1 MPFRV
6 QPKPVL
12 AAVLP
17 LLGLVVGLGVACADT
32 GRGVSP
38 DREQIYFP
46 VGVLLDAGADFLIVV
61 GSDFDLQFNQ
71 GTVQSLSVARIREL
85 RRVPCASDGECASGR
100 HCDLTP
106 TAENRSVPSHFCVD
120 DAGPAAGLPCGL
132 VGETTPWAKVT
143 VPGRCAPVSLADPP
157 DGGAP
162 LLRDAVGISAFAT
175 GGVLRADPTDT
186 TGSGRSRLFI
196 PVRGDSTLHWAEFE
210 DGMLQCGQEGTP
222 AVAGA
227 PSRCEDDYK
236 VSLAPGWIQDIQPVP
251 EDDDPVQTVDPL
263 EVAPE
268 PYDLAATADGRVL
281 VMTHQLNGRVSTF
294 AHDWIGPPVLV
305 DRQTLDTP
313 LPMGVA
319 AVPPLSRSELWP
331 SFAPTF
337 LIGTRSDA
345 RTQLMAFLGDGI
357 LGDAALEPTA
367 SVPLNE
373 GARPS
378 LELIGTTAIRVNASG
393 FDSRGVAVDDEQRRT
408 ALAACDPADV
418 PCIEAAA
425 MIPLD
430 LYIANRSPNSLLVG
444 TIEARLGPLGNDG
457 LPNFHDTIPLTSGPS
472 RVFLGQVRTRAGNLE
487 RRIFVTCFDSALIY
501 VYDPARRAVESEIPT
516 GRGPHAMAF
525 DPTEPVAYV
534 AHFTDSYIGVVSLDQ
549 THPETYGTML
559 ASIGLPV
566 PPRAAK

>member
-1 MPFRV
+1 MPDRV
-6 QPKPVL
+6 RQKPVL

-17 LLGLVVGLGVACADT
+17 LLGLVIGLGVACAGT
-32 GRGVSP
+32 GRGVAP

-46 VGVLLDAGADFLIVV
+46 VGLALDAQAEFLVVV

-85 RRVPCASDGECASGR
+85 TRIPCADDAECPQSQ
-100 HCDLTP
+100 HCDLVP
-106 TAENRSVPSHFCVD
+106 TTENRSVPSHFCVD
-120 DAGPAAGLPCGL
+120 DAGLAAGLPCGV

-157 DGGAP
+157 DGGVP

-175 GGVLRADPTDT
+175 GAVLRTDPTDT
-186 TGSGRSRLFI
+186 TGSRSRLFI
-196 PVRGDSTLHWAEFE
+196 PVRGDSTLHWAELE

-222 AVAGA
+222 SSAGA
-227 PSRCEDDYK
+227 PSSCEDEYK

-268 PYDLAATADGRVL
+268 PYDVAATADGRVL

-294 AHDWIGPPVLV
+294 ANDWIGPPVLV
-305 DRQTLDTP
+305 DRQTLDTS

-319 AVPPLSRSELWP
+319 AVPPVSASELWP

-337 LIGTRSDA
+337 LIGARSEA
-345 RTQLMAFLGDGI
+345 RVQLLAFLGDGI
-357 LGDAALEPTA
+357 LGNAALEPTA
-367 SVPLNE
+367 PVPLDE
-373 GARPS
+373 TSRPS
-378 LELIGTTAIRVNASG
+378 LEVIGSTAIRVNASG

-408 ALAACDPADV
+408 ALSACDPSDID
-418 PCIEAAA
+418 CLQAAA
-425 MIPLD
+425 AIPLD
-430 LYIANRSPNSLLVG
+430 LYVANRSPNSLLVG
-444 TIEARLGPLGNDG
+444 TIEARVGPLGNDG

-472 RVFLGQVRTRAGNLE
+472 RAILGWVRTRSGQRE
-487 RRIFVTCFDSALIY
+487 RRVFVTCFDSALIY

-516 GRGPHAMAF
+516 GRGPHAIAF
-525 DPTEPVAYV
+525 DPIEPVAYV
-534 AHFTDSYIGVVSLDQ
+534 GHFTDSYVGVVSLDQ
-549 THPETYGTML
+549 THPQTYGTML